1 MRNTLASRLGEEMCR
16 EPLLKPVHE
25 EMPLLQASLPKLLIC
40 CHVLL
45 LEEFTAS
52 HIRTSQ
58 TKIPDF
64 SSQFKSMDTGLDLFI
79 LHMEIHYCVCRNT
92 CNMFVHACKPEGNLS
107 SQISQW
113 FEYYQLVVV
122 SLLASPRNL
131 SPPHSHQ
138 CLELQVYSVTP
149 KCFHM
154 ESGELRSFC
163 LQGNHFT
170 D

>member
-1 MRNTLASRLGEEMCR
+1 MVNKWGNSWVGKSFKLLNCCFETTIIRKIWKYEKYISFKVRWGDVQRATAETCSWGNASPAS
-16 EPLLKPVHE
+16 EPPE
-25 EMPLLQASLPKLLIC
+25 ASYVLPKLLIC

-107 SQISQW
+107 S
-113 FEYYQLVVV
+113 
-122 SLLASPRNL
+122 
-131 SPPHSHQ
+131 
-138 CLELQVYSVTP
+138 
-149 KCFHM
+149 
-154 ESGELRSFC
+154 
-163 LQGNHFT
+163 
-170 D
+170 